1 MVIYQGDQYSIPFY
15 VKMGEESITPEN
27 SKDVVIALGDNA
39 KGYAEGKLV
48 FLDGSYLYKLT
59 AEETL
64 LLDDDVSCQVQ
75 VFIGKDVLHSK
86 PFTVKIKEIKEVL
99 KTRLKDGISSN
110 RSHN

>member
-39 KGYAEGKLV
+39 KGYAEGKLI

-64 LLDDDVSCQVQ
+64 SLDDDVSCQIQ
-75 VFIGKDVLHSK
+75 VFIGKDIVHSK
-86 PFTVKIKEIKEVL
+86 PFTVKTKDIKDVL
-99 KTRLKDGISSN
+99 KMRLKNDI
-110 RSHN
+110 